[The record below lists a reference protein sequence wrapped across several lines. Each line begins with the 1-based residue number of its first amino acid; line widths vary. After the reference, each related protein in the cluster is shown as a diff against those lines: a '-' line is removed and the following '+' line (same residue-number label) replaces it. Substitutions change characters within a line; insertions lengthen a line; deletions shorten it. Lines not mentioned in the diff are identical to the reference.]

1 MIHIAAQ
8 HSADHVIMHF
18 AKIIILLLSV
28 HESCLA
34 LYIKRADKMPENTRK
49 GRKDEW
55 GVFQSTLGLSQEKID
70 LLKSQKDQQGTKELL
85 NRFIRENSKML
96 MSQKKTNRDEFTS
109 FYRSVLKKL
118 TASKGMLKTSLNF
131 ELENDDKPLK
141 PMKRSR
147 RKIAI
152 KMVSDVPSEN
162 VDYLLKMFYQ
172 KHKIHSNYHD
182 RDVQN
187 EVDYDKQ
194 EQIPTDS
201 DKDTEYDFDNLY
213 DDEGDVGLIAKSRQS
228 TEYGSFQDLI
238 MQSKMIEWEREN
250 EETKLH
256 SSSNDHFI

>member
-1 MIHIAAQ
+1 
-8 HSADHVIMHF
+8 MHF

-34 LYIKRADKMPENTRK
+34 LYIKRADKMPEATRRAGGNAK
-49 GRKDEW
+49 ARKDEW

-96 MSQKKTNRDEFTS
+96 MSQKTTNRDEFTS

-182 RDVQN
+182 RDH
-187 EVDYDKQ
+187 
-194 EQIPTDS
+194 IPTDS